1 MIKKGPRGK
10 HIESFPF
17 KPFPPCVNYDMEHEV
32 IEKNFQIA
40 RLAEIEPTPCPCGQS
55 RRAFMND
62 ENEVASMHLVEIK
75 QDSEKHYHAKM
86 TEMYYILEGEGH
98 IELDDQIHPLTPG
111 TAVLIKPGCRHRA
124 VGNGLKILNIPVPKF
139 NPDDEF
145 HA

>member
-1 MIKKGPRGK
+1 
-10 HIESFPF
+10 
-17 KPFPPCVNYDMEHEV
+17 MEHEV